1 MTVHVTVPLPD
12 SVKAELDRL
21 AGLEEVSVETLLA
34 RLVEQQLQGWREI
47 EEAVAEARADF
58 AEGRFVDHAVV
69 VAESEARYRGID
81 EAE

>member
-1 MTVHVTVPLPD
+1 MTVHVTVPLAD

-21 AGLEEVSVETLLA
+21 ADLENVSVETYLA
-34 RLVEQQLQGWREI
+34 RLVEHQLQDWRAV

-58 AEGRFVDHAVV
+58 AEGRFVDHDVV